1 MFRMLGL
8 AVVLTLGTGLPGP
21 LALEELQTGTA
32 PIACPPEEGKAVAG
46 PHGLTFCSDPAR
58 IENPAMGGLQ
68 EGVRLAGVDPKGPG
82 ASAGFQ
88 TGDIVYRIGG
98 APVNTGAAAVKR
110 LQSLR
115 PGEEVVVNF
124 WRGTL
129 PFLIRLRG

>member
-8 AVVLTLGTGLPGP
+8 AVVLVGAGLPGP
-21 LALEELQTGTA
+21 LALEATQTGSPTM
-32 PIACPPEEGKAVAG
+32 ACPSEEGKPVAG
-46 PHGLTFCSDPAR
+46 PEGMTFCSEPAR

-68 EGVRLAGVDPKGPG
+68 EGVRIAGVDPKGPG
-82 ASAGFQ
+82 AAAGFQ

-98 APVNTGAAAVKR
+98 QPVNTGDAAVKR

-115 PGEEVVVNF
+115 PGEEAVVNF

-129 PFLIRLRG
+129 PFLIRVRG

>member
-1 MFRMLGL
+1 MLRTFGL
-8 AVVLTLGTGLPGP
+8 AVVLTIGTGLPGL
-21 LALEELQTGTA
+21 LALEEAQTGPP
-32 PIACPPEEGKAVAG
+32 PIACPSEEGKAVAG
-46 PHGLTFCSDPAR
+46 PQGLTFCSEPAR

-68 EGVRLAGVDPKGPG
+68 EGVRIAGVDPKGPG

-88 TGDIVYRIGG
+88 AGDIVYRVGG
-98 APVNTGAAAVKR
+98 MPVNTGAAAVKR

-115 PGEEVVVNF
+115 PGEEAVVNF